1 MIYKKSVIDL
11 STQVQEH
18 KELISHDRTEKE
30 YKALIEQLN
39 DTISTLENKL
49 LKMEDSTMFDGSSK
63 DKISASINDKINDFQ
78 NEINSLTQ
86 KINDCTVKK
95 SQNEIKLKLSK
106 AEALKSKTMKETL
119 KTDIV
124 EGQRENFKLIMEE
137 ESTNK
142 RIDIIEKQ
150 IECAKNI
157 NDNLDKLMNEYMDQ
171 SKLQLIMNLAS
182 KEIDNRIKEETIKN
196 YENAFN
202 NEEQKEFANKFILFK
217 GEGDLNSI
225 INRVLFLNNNYQSNI
240 FKLDNINKT
249 LNKVINEPDNA
260 EKLSQMRDNI
270 QSLLEETQEINK
282 IVKKEMNKDFSS
294 ISLDDNIP
302 FERCTKHLDKL
313 FTNIIDNFNLLV
325 DSYNVMNS
333 NVCILL
339 TLLDSGTYMKNQLVT
354 NVSNF
359 VEENIGDIITKKN
372 LCNQIN
378 ILNKCGINNGQF
390 FSNLDQLIKDMFE
403 TLLKDS
409 DEKSKETNLLNQRIE
424 NYNKQS
430 KIGNLS
436 NKEVE
441 ILKKTVKS
449 QNETIIDF
457 KKQIADLKKG
467 VNQLNEFL
475 KINEKD
481 GKLDV
486 KKITKVFSGY
496 NDQINK
502 LSSNLSSTEKY
513 YNAQIE
519 NNKAFQTKTN
529 EKDIN
534 TGKYLF
540 RQFFANVSQF
550 SIDLYNYGFK
560 DDN

>member
-1 MIYKKSVIDL
+1 
-11 STQVQEH
+11 
-18 KELISHDRTEKE
+18 
-30 YKALIEQLN
+30 
-39 DTISTLENKL
+39 
-49 LKMEDSTMFDGSSK
+49 
-63 DKISASINDKINDFQ
+63 
-78 NEINSLTQ
+78 
-86 KINDCTVKK
+86 
-95 SQNEIKLKLSK
+95 
-106 AEALKSKTMKETL
+106 
-119 KTDIV
+119 
-124 EGQRENFKLIMEE
+124 MEE

-157 NDNLDKLMNEYMDQ
+157 NDNLDVLINDYMDQ
-171 SKLQLIMNLAS
+171 SKLQLIMNLVS
-182 KEIDNRIKEETIKN
+182 KEIDNKIKEETIKN
-196 YENAFN
+196 YENAFSR
-202 NEEQKEFANKFILFK
+202 EEQQEFATKFILFK

-249 LNKVINEPDNA
+249 LNKVINEPDNE
-260 EKLSQMRDNI
+260 EKLAQMRDNI

-282 IVKKEMNKDFSS
+282 IVKKEMNNDFSS

-313 FTNIIDNFNLLV
+313 FTNIIDNFNTLV

-339 TLLDSGTYMKNQLVT
+339 TLLNSGSYMKNQLMN

-359 VEENIGDIITKKN
+359 IEENIGDIITKKN

-378 ILNKCGINNGQF
+378 ILNKCGVNNGQF
-390 FSNLDQLIKDMFE
+390 FTNFDQLIKDLFE
-403 TLLKDS
+403 RLLKDS
-409 DEKSKETNLLNQRIE
+409 DEKNKQTSLLNQRIE
-424 NYNKQS
+424 NYNKQRE
-430 KIGNLS
+430 LS
-436 NKEVE
+436 GLTNKEVE
-441 ILKKTVKS
+441 ILKKTVKN
-449 QNETIIDF
+449 QNETIVDF
-457 KKQIADLKKG
+457 KRQIAELKKG

-496 NDQINK
+496 NDQIDN
-502 LSSNLSSTEKY
+502 LSSNLTKTENKY
-513 YNAQIE
+513 NTEIE
-519 NNKAFQTKTN
+519 NNEAFKNKTN
-529 EKDIN
+529 QKDIN
-534 TGKYLF
+534 TGKYLIA
-540 RQFFANVSQF
+540 QFFSNVQQF